1 MTGRLPEEIPAALLA
16 GNLVPYLG
24 PGMLALAGGAHAL
37 PGSPQELAALLTARV
52 SVPHKIRANFS
63 AAAQFVENFK
73 HRKTL
78 VAHLRSFFPAAAEP
92 SPLHVLLAGL
102 PLPLVVCAWYDG
114 TFAAALAGRRDWGRM
129 QNLSPADHFGAWNGC
144 YGSDGKGCEA
154 QRAAGWRTLVYEPIG
169 AAAPAANFIVS
180 DSDFVEVLTEIDIQT
195 PIPER
200 VQHLRR
206 GRGFLFLGCRFDDQL
221 QRSFARQIMKR
232 SGDRHWAVLPG
243 EPTRNEARF
252 LEEQHIERLGVSLEA
267 FAQELADR
275 MAAAAA

>member
-1 MTGRLPEEIPAALLA
+1 MAGEVPEGIAAALA
-16 GNLVPYLG
+16 GGDLVPYLG
-24 PGMLALAGGAHAL
+24 PGMLALAGGARAL

-52 SVPHKIRANFS
+52 SVPHKIRANLS

-78 VAHLRSFFPAAAEP
+78 VAHLRSLFPAPAQP
-92 SPLHVLLAGL
+92 SPLHELLAGL

-114 TFAAALAGRRDWGRM
+114 SFAAALAGRRDWGRI
-129 QNLSPADHFGAWNGC
+129 QNLSPAEHFGTWNAC
-144 YGSDGKGCEA
+144 YGCDGEGCEA
-154 QRAAGWRTLVYEPIG
+154 QRAADWRTLVYEPIG

-200 VQHLRR
+200 VQQLRR

-232 SGDRHWAVLPG
+232 SGGRHWAVMPG

-252 LEEQHIERLGVSLEA
+252 LEEQRIERVGISLEE
-267 FAQELADR
+267 FSRELANR
-275 MAAAAA
+275 MAEAAA